1 MSTELRSV
9 RMKMNRSH
17 ESDSSAYG
25 NVVQIEQIAKN
36 EEQRTK
42 NDEKAKN
49 KKKMKSD

>member
-42 NDEKAKN
+42 NEQKAKRR
-49 KKKMKSD
+49 K